1 MKAFKIFKV
10 NVLITAPIFF
20 SRIISIWDGS
30 EKDASTRKALASA
43 EHALVLLAEQRLE
56 TDLKFENEE
65 EKVKR
70 IEEEE
75 KDAEDYFKNISVF
88 AANKF
93 RAVTN
98 DYQEKIEIMQEA
110 IEKVMERNNLLQ
122 QEKDLFFVNEM
133 TGSDRKFADLK
144 FTRPK
149 PEIVGKI

>member
-1 MKAFKIFKV
+1 M
-10 NVLITAPIFF
+10 
-20 SRIISIWDGS
+20 
-30 EKDASTRKALASA
+30 
-43 EHALVLLAEQRLE
+43 
-56 TDLKFENEE
+56 KFENEE

-75 KDAEDYFKNISVF
+75 KDAEEYFKNISVF

-98 DYQEKIEIMQEA
+98 DHQEKIEIMQEA
-110 IEKVMERNNLLQ
+110 IEKAMERNNLLQ
-122 QEKDLFFVNEM
+122 QEKGLFFFDYEM